1 MQTSTTALRFNAML
15 KVRVPAGMP
24 AAVAQAARR
33 RHQSSSEYIRQ
44 LVLDRLSQEGVAVGV
59 DASPDRGGSRLER

>member
-1 MQTSTTALRFNAML
+1 VQTATAAPRFDAML

-44 LVLDRLSQEGVAVGV
+44 LVLDRLMAEGVSLADGRFE
-59 DASPDRGGSRLER
+59 SGGEGRA